1 MSVLDHL
8 PIIEAI
14 CKHLDF
20 KTLRS
25 MLFVCFKQS
34 ECVKSIV
41 KEFLEERIW
50 IERVKRKPTA
60 LKYLEKQ
67 TEKICLKAVKHQSP
81 KFRFDKCPLI
91 FIKNQTERICIE
103 SVRVCPSSIQCVERQ
118 TETIC
123 LEAYKK
129 DEQSSRFFDREFQYI
144 PHPHRFNKKI
154 KR

>member
-14 CKHLDF
+14 FDF
-20 KTLRS
+20 KTLRR
-25 MLFVCFKQS
+25 MLFISKKCARCFKES
-34 ECVKSIV
+34 
-41 KEFLEERIW
+41 EFLEERIW